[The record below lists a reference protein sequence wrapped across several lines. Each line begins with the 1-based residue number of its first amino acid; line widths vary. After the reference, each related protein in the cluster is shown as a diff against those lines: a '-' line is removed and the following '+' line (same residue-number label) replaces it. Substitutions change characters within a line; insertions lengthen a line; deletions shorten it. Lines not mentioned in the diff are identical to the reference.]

1 MKFKCFGEDVEMLQ
15 YFMIFRLEKKS
26 YHRDD
31 SSRMNYTENAYNA
44 NQKLFLKKQLNRFY
58 TQSNFYCFKW

>member
-1 MKFKCFGEDVEMLQ
+1 
-15 YFMIFRLEKKS
+15 MIFRLEKKS